1 MVQFSIL
8 KTDLGS
14 FGILVNESALLKVIL
29 PNKINSISIEIT
41 NPGSYKPI
49 MHNVIEQLNQYF
61 MGIRKQF
68 DISLKLEMP
77 PFYKKVLKEVSE
89 IPYGQT
95 FSYKNIA
102 RKLNNPRAY
111 RAVANANAA
120 NPIPIIIPCHR
131 VIQSN
136 GGLGNYGG
144 GRQLKQSLVQIE
156 KKIRMFNN

>member
-14 FGILVNESALLKVIL
+14 FGILVNESDLLKVIL

-68 DISLKLEMP
+68 DISLKLKMP

-89 IPYGQT
+89 LPYGQT

>member
-14 FGILVNESALLKVIL
+14 FGILVNESDLVKVIL

-144 GRQLKQSLVQIE
+144 GRELKQSLVQLE
-156 KKIRMFNN
+156 TDNSFF

>member
-14 FGILVNESALLKVIL
+14 FGILVNESDLLKVIL
-29 PNKINSISIEIT
+29 PNKINLISLEIT

-68 DISLKLEMP
+68 EISLKLEMP
-77 PFYKKVLKEVSE
+77 PFYKKALKEVSE

-102 RKLNNPRAY
+102 KKLNNPRAY

-136 GGLGNYGG
+136 GDLGNYGG
-144 GRQLKQSLVQIE
+144 GRKLKQSLVQIE
-156 KKIRMFNN
+156 KDNSFV

>member
-14 FGILVNESALLKVIL
+14 FGILVNESDLLKVIL

-41 NPGSYKPI
+41 NPGSHKPI

-156 KKIRMFNN
+156 KKNSHV

>member
-14 FGILVNESALLKVIL
+14 FGILVNESDLLKVIL

-41 NPGSYKPI
+41 NPGSYNPI

-136 GGLGNYGG
+136 GELGNYGG
-144 GRQLKQSLVQIE
+144 GRRLKQSLVQIE
-156 KKIRMFNN
+156 KNK

>member
-14 FGILVNESALLKVIL
+14 FGILVNESNLLKVIL
-29 PNKINSISIEIT
+29 PNKINLISIEIT

-61 MGIRKQF
+61 MGIRKKF

-102 RKLNNPRAY
+102 MKLNNPRAY

-136 GGLGNYGG
+136 GSLGNYGG
-144 GRQLKQSLVQIE
+144 GRQLKQILVQIE
-156 KKIRMFNN
+156 KNK

>member
-1 MVQFSIL
+1 MLQFSIL

-14 FGILVNESALLKVIL
+14 FGILVNKSSLLKVIL
-29 PNKINSISIEIT
+29 PNKVKSISIDVT
-41 NPGSYKPI
+41 NPESYSPL

-61 MGIRKQF
+61 MGNRKQF
-68 DISLKLEMP
+68 DISLRLELP
-77 PFYKKVLKEVSE
+77 LFYKKVLKEVSK

-95 FSYKNIA
+95 CSYKNIA
-102 RKLNNPRAY
+102 IKLNNPRAY

-136 GGLGNYGG
+136 GNLGNYGG
-144 GRQLKQSLVQIE
+144 GRQLKQNLVQIE
-156 KKIRMFNN
+156 KDN

>member
-14 FGILVNESALLKVIL
+14 FGILVNESNLLKVIL

-41 NPGSYKPI
+41 NPGSHKPI

-136 GGLGNYGG
+136 GSLGNYGG
-144 GRQLKQSLVQIE
+144 GRQLKQILVQIE
-156 KKIRMFNN
+156 KNK

>member
-14 FGILVNESALLKVIL
+14 FGILVNESDLLKVIL

-41 NPGSYKPI
+41 NPGSYNPI

-68 DISLKLEMP
+68 DISLKLKMP

-131 VIQSN
+131 VTQSN

-144 GRQLKQSLVQIE
+144 GRQLKQSLVQLE
-156 KKIRMFNN
+156 KDNSFF

>member
-14 FGILVNESALLKVIL
+14 FGILVNESDLLKVIL

-41 NPGSYKPI
+41 NPGSHKPI

>member
-14 FGILVNESALLKVIL
+14 FGILVNESDLLKVIL

-41 NPGSYKPI
+41 NPGSHKPI

-61 MGIRKQF
+61 MGIRKKF

-102 RKLNNPRAY
+102 MKLNNPRAY

-136 GGLGNYGG
+136 GSLGNYGG
-144 GRQLKQSLVQIE
+144 GRQLKQILVQIE
-156 KKIRMFNN
+156 KNK

>member
-14 FGILVNESALLKVIL
+14 FGILVNESDLLKVIL

-41 NPGSYKPI
+41 NPGSYNPI

-89 IPYGQT
+89 IPYGPT

-156 KKIRMFNN
+156 KENSHV

>member
-14 FGILVNESALLKVIL
+14 FGILVNESNLLKVIL
-29 PNKINSISIEIT
+29 PNKINSFSIEIT
-41 NPGSYKPI
+41 NPDSYKPI
-49 MHNVIEQLNQYF
+49 MNNVIEQLNQYF
-61 MGIRKQF
+61 MGIRKKF

-136 GGLGNYGG
+136 GSLGNYGG
-144 GRQLKQSLVQIE
+144 GRQLKQILVQIE
-156 KKIRMFNN
+156 KNNLLV

>member
-14 FGILVNESALLKVIL
+14 FGILVNKSDLLKVIL

-41 NPGSYKPI
+41 NPGSHKPI

-136 GGLGNYGG
+136 GELGNYGG
-144 GRQLKQSLVQIE
+144 GRRLKQSLVQIE
-156 KKIRMFNN
+156 KNNLLV

>member
-1 MVQFSIL
+1 MIQFSIL
-8 KTDLGS
+8 KTDVGS
-14 FGILVNESALLKVIL
+14 FGLLVNESNLLKVIL

-61 MGIRKQF
+61 MGIRKKF

-102 RKLNNPRAY
+102 MKLNNPRAY

-156 KKIRMFNN
+156 KENSHV

>member
-1 MVQFSIL
+1 MMQFAIL
-8 KTDLGS
+8 KTDVGN
-14 FGILVNESALLKVIL
+14 FGLLVNELNLLKVLL
-29 PNKINSISIEIT
+29 PNKINSISIEIN
-41 NPGSYKPI
+41 NPRNYKPI

-61 MGIRKQF
+61 MGIRKKF

-102 RKLNNPRAY
+102 MKLNNPRAY

-136 GGLGNYGG
+136 GSLGNYGG
-144 GRQLKQSLVQIE
+144 GRQLKQILVQIE
-156 KKIRMFNN
+156 KNK

>member
-14 FGILVNESALLKVIL
+14 FGILVNESDLLKVIL
-29 PNKINSISIEIT
+29 PNKINLISIEIT

-68 DISLKLEMP
+68 EISLKLEMP
-77 PFYKKVLKEVSE
+77 PFYKKALKEVSE

-136 GGLGNYGG
+136 GDLGNYGG
-144 GRQLKQSLVQIE
+144 GRKLKQSLVQIE
-156 KKIRMFNN
+156 KDNSFV

>member
-1 MVQFSIL
+1 
-8 KTDLGS
+8 
-14 FGILVNESALLKVIL
+14 
-29 PNKINSISIEIT
+29 
-41 NPGSYKPI
+41 

-68 DISLKLEMP
+68 DIDLRLKMP

-95 FSYKNIA
+95 SSYKNIA

-136 GGLGNYGG
+136 GSLGNYGG
-144 GRQLKQSLVQIE
+144 GRQLKQILVQIE
-156 KKIRMFNN
+156 RNK

>member
-14 FGILVNESALLKVIL
+14 FGILVNESDLLKVIL
-29 PNKINSISIEIT
+29 PNKINLISIEIT

-68 DISLKLEMP
+68 EISLKLEMP
-77 PFYKKVLKEVSE
+77 PFYKKALKEVSE

-102 RKLNNPRAY
+102 KKLNNPRAY

-136 GGLGNYGG
+136 GDLGNYGG
-144 GRQLKQSLVQIE
+144 GRKLKQSLVQIE
-156 KKIRMFNN
+156 KDNSFV

>member
-8 KTDLGS
+8 KPDLGS
-14 FGILVNESALLKVIL
+14 FGILVNKSDLLKVIL
-29 PNKINSISIEIT
+29 PNKINSFSIEIT
-41 NPGSYKPI
+41 KPDSYKPI

-61 MGIRKQF
+61 MGIRKKF

-102 RKLNNPRAY
+102 MKLNNPRAY

-136 GGLGNYGG
+136 GSLGNYGG
-144 GRQLKQSLVQIE
+144 GRHLKQSLVQIE
-156 KKIRMFNN
+156 KNK

>member
-14 FGILVNESALLKVIL
+14 FGILVNESNLLKVIL
-29 PNKINSISIEIT
+29 PNKINSFSIEIT
-41 NPGSYKPI
+41 NPDSYKPRR
-49 MHNVIEQLNQYF
+49 HNVIEQLNQYF
-61 MGIRKQF
+61 LGIRKQL
-68 DISLKLEMP
+68 DVSLRLNMP

-136 GGLGNYGG
+136 GSLGNYGG
-144 GRQLKQSLVQIE
+144 GRQLKQILVQIE
-156 KKIRMFNN
+156 KNK

>member
-14 FGILVNESALLKVIL
+14 FGILVNKSNLLKVIL

-61 MGIRKQF
+61 MGIRKKF

-136 GGLGNYGG
+136 GSLGNYGG
-144 GRQLKQSLVQIE
+144 GRQLKQSLVRIE
-156 KKIRMFNN
+156 KINSLFNN

>member
-14 FGILVNESALLKVIL
+14 FGILVNESDLLKVIL

-41 NPGSYKPI
+41 NPGSHKPI

-136 GGLGNYGG
+136 GSLGNYGG
-144 GRQLKQSLVQIE
+144 GRQLKQILVQIE
-156 KKIRMFNN
+156 KNK

>member
-29 PNKINSISIEIT
+29 PNKINTISIEIT
-41 NPGSYKPI
+41 TPDSYKPI

-144 GRQLKQSLVQIE
+144 GRQLKQSLIQIE
-156 KKIRMFNN
+156 KNNLLA

>member
-1 MVQFSIL
+1 MMQFSIL
-8 KTDLGS
+8 KTDVGI
-14 FGILVNESALLKVIL
+14 FGLLVNESNLLKVIL

-61 MGIRKQF
+61 MGIRKKF

-102 RKLNNPRAY
+102 MKLNNPRAY

-136 GGLGNYGG
+136 GSLGNYGG
-144 GRQLKQSLVQIE
+144 GRQLKQILVQIE
-156 KKIRMFNN
+156 KNK

>member
-14 FGILVNESALLKVIL
+14 FGILVNESDLLKVIL

-68 DISLKLEMP
+68 EISLKLEMP
-77 PFYKKVLKEVSE
+77 PFYKKALKEVSE

-95 FSYKNIA
+95 FSYKSIA
-102 RKLNNPRAY
+102 KKLNNPKAY

-136 GGLGNYGG
+136 GDLGNYGG
-144 GRQLKQSLVQIE
+144 GRKLKQSLVQIE
-156 KKIRMFNN
+156 KDNSFV

>member
-1 MVQFSIL
+1 
-8 KTDLGS
+8 
-14 FGILVNESALLKVIL
+14 
-29 PNKINSISIEIT
+29 
-41 NPGSYKPI
+41 
-49 MHNVIEQLNQYF
+49 
-61 MGIRKQF
+61 
-68 DISLKLEMP
+68 MP

-102 RKLNNPRAY
+102 MKLNNPRAY

-136 GGLGNYGG
+136 GSLGNYGG
-144 GRQLKQSLVQIE
+144 GRQLKQILVQIE
-156 KKIRMFNN
+156 KNKNLI

>member
-14 FGILVNESALLKVIL
+14 FGILVNKSDLLKVIL

-144 GRQLKQSLVQIE
+144 GRELKQSLIQIE
-156 KKIRMFNN
+156 KENSHV

>member
-14 FGILVNESALLKVIL
+14 FGILVNESDLLKVIL

-144 GRQLKQSLVQIE
+144 GRELKQSLVQIE
-156 KKIRMFNN
+156 KENSHI

>member
-14 FGILVNESALLKVIL
+14 FGILVNESNLLKVIL

-41 NPGSYKPI
+41 NPGSYNPI

-61 MGIRKQF
+61 MGIRKKF

-102 RKLNNPRAY
+102 MKLNNPRAY

-136 GGLGNYGG
+136 GSLGNYGG
-144 GRQLKQSLVQIE
+144 GRQLKQILVQIE
-156 KKIRMFNN
+156 KNK

>member
-14 FGILVNESALLKVIL
+14 FGILVNESDLLKVIL

-41 NPGSYKPI
+41 NPGSHKPI

-77 PFYKKVLKEVSE
+77 AFYKKVLKEVSE

-144 GRQLKQSLVQIE
+144 GRQLKQSLMQIE
-156 KKIRMFNN
+156 KENSHV

>member
-1 MVQFSIL
+1 MIQFSIL
-8 KTDLGS
+8 KTDVGS
-14 FGILVNESALLKVIL
+14 FGLLVNESNLLKVIL

-68 DISLKLEMP
+68 DISLKLGMP

-144 GRQLKQSLVQIE
+144 GWQLKQSLVQIE
-156 KKIRMFNN
+156 KENSHV

>member
-14 FGILVNESALLKVIL
+14 FGILVNESDLLKVIL
-29 PNKINSISIEIT
+29 PNKINLISIEIT

-61 MGIRKQF
+61 MGIRKKF

-102 RKLNNPRAY
+102 MKLNNPRAY

-136 GGLGNYGG
+136 GSLGNYGG
-144 GRQLKQSLVQIE
+144 GRQLKQILVQIE
-156 KKIRMFNN
+156 KNK

>member
-14 FGILVNESALLKVIL
+14 FGILVNESDLLKVIL

-41 NPGSYKPI
+41 NPGSHKPI

-136 GGLGNYGG
+136 GDLGNYGG
-144 GRQLKQSLVQIE
+144 GTELKQSLVQLE
-156 KKIRMFNN
+156 KDNSFF

>member
-14 FGILVNESALLKVIL
+14 FGILVNESDLLKVIL

-41 NPGSYKPI
+41 NPGSHKPI
-49 MHNVIEQLNQYF
+49 MHNVIKQLNQYF

-136 GGLGNYGG
+136 GDLGNYGG
-144 GRQLKQSLVQIE
+144 SRELKQSLVQLE
-156 KKIRMFNN
+156 TDNSFF

>member
-1 MVQFSIL
+1 MVQFSVL

-14 FGILVNESALLKVIL
+14 FGILVNKSSLLKVIL
-29 PNKINSISIEIT
+29 PNKVKSISIDVT
-41 NPGSYKPI
+41 NPESYSPL
-49 MHNVIEQLNQYF
+49 MNNVIEQLNQYF

-77 PFYKKVLKEVSE
+77 PFYKKVLKEVSG

-136 GGLGNYGG
+136 GDLGNYGG
-144 GRQLKQSLVQIE
+144 GRELKQSLVQIE
-156 KKIRMFNN
+156 KDNSFV